1 VKKAM
6 KQGQL
11 HASVW
16 LPLRAAIA
24 SVLIVTVSSGARSA
38 HAYEL
43 EGFTEPYRM
52 IRVAADETGTIAEV
66 FVREGQ
72 VVEAELPLARLNS
85 DVHEAL
91 LAISVQNMEAK
102 GQLDAAFAD
111 LRLRTDR
118 LEKLRVLRIEGHARQ
133 EEVDRAASEYAVAA
147 ANVRTAQEQQVT
159 RRLEYERT
167 KTQIARRTIRAPIS
181 GVIVEMHRDVGEFLA
196 PNSPDL
202 LTLVQLDQLLANFTL
217 TSYQADNLTLD
228 QAIEVLFA
236 GELQTTGT
244 VEFISPV
251 TNAESGTVLVKL
263 RIENAK
269 GRFRSGARCKI
280 RLED

>member
-1 VKKAM
+1 M
-6 KQGQL
+6 KHGQL
-11 HASVW
+11 HGSVR
-16 LPLRAAIA
+16 LPLRTAIVCGLMVA
-24 SVLIVTVSSGARSA
+24 VSLGARSA

-52 IRVAADETGTIAEV
+52 IRVAADETGTIGEV

-72 VVEAELPLARLNS
+72 TVEAGLPLARLNS
-85 DVHEAL
+85 EVHEAL
-91 LAISVQNMEAK
+91 LAIAVQNMQAK
-102 GQLDAAFAD
+102 GPLEAALAD

-118 LEKLRVLRIEGHARQ
+118 LEKLQVLRNEGHARQ
-133 EEVDRAASEYAVAA
+133 EEVDRAASEYTVAA
-147 ANVRTAQEQQVT
+147 ANVRTAQEDQVT
-159 RRLEYERT
+159 RRLEYEKT
-167 KTQIARRTIRAPIS
+167 KTQINRRTIRSPIS
-181 GVIVEMHRDVGEFLA
+181 GVIVEMHKDVGEFLA
-196 PNSPDL
+196 PSSPDL

-228 QAIEVLFA
+228 QTFEVLFA
-236 GELQTTGT
+236 GELRTTGT

-263 RIENAK
+263 RIENTQ

>member
-1 VKKAM
+1 M
-6 KQGQL
+6 KHGQL
-11 HASVW
+11 HESVR
-16 LPLRAAIA
+16 LPLRTAIVCGLMVA
-24 SVLIVTVSSGARSA
+24 VSLGARSA

-52 IRVAADETGTIAEV
+52 IRVAADETGTIGEV

-72 VVEAELPLARLNS
+72 TVEAGLPLARLNS
-85 DVHEAL
+85 EVHEAL
-91 LAISVQNMEAK
+91 LAIAVQNMQAK
-102 GQLDAAFAD
+102 GPLEAALAD

-118 LEKLRVLRIEGHARQ
+118 LEKLQELRTEGHARQ
-133 EEVDRAASEYAVAA
+133 EEVDRAASEYTVAA
-147 ANVRTAQEQQVT
+147 ANVRTAQEDQVT
-159 RRLEYERT
+159 RRLEYEKT
-167 KTQIARRTIRAPIS
+167 KTQIDRRTIRSPIS
-181 GVIVEMHRDVGEFLA
+181 GVIVEMHKDVGEFLA
-196 PNSPDL
+196 PSSPDL

-228 QAIEVLFA
+228 QTFEVLFA
-236 GELQTTGT
+236 GELKTTGT

-263 RIENAK
+263 RIENAQ